1 MAWSILLDPNVQWVL
16 TGSVLLG
23 LASGVLGAFA
33 LLRGR
38 SLIGDVLAHAAL
50 PGVCLAFMVTGTKAI
65 GPLMIGAA
73 VSGLMATACVNGIT
87 RYTRVK
93 EDTALGLVLTVFFGL
108 GVLLLTRIAQSGAG
122 NQTGLD
128 SFLFGQ
134 AASLVAADSR
144 VMGAVALVLCAAVA
158 LLFKELKL
166 LCFDPQFGR
175 GLGRPV
181 GWIDGALMLMIV
193 GAVVIG
199 LQAVGVV
206 LMAALLI
213 TPGAA
218 ARYWTERL
226 GVMTWL
232 AGLFGALSGAAGTL
246 ISTAGVKLP
255 TGPLIVLAAT
265 TLFLLSFLGAPRR
278 GLLARGLRF
287 ARMRFRVNREN
298 VLRALYEIADVAG
311 GQPPAPAGVDAIAE
325 RTGGRPGSTR
335 RVLDRLARAG
345 LLERS
350 GAPSGPPAYALTDRG
365 REQAYQVVRRHR
377 LWEMFLMYEAELAV
391 DHVDRDADDIEHY
404 LPENIVRDL
413 ERLLERDGRLPHRLA
428 SVHDLHLG
436 GESVPAARKEA

>member
-1 MAWSILLDPNVQWVL
+1 MAWRILLDPNVQWVL

-38 SLIGDVLAHAAL
+38 SLMGDVLAHAAL
-50 PGVCLAFMVTGTKAI
+50 PGVCLAFMLTGAKAI

-73 VSGLMATACVNGIT
+73 VSGLVATACIGGIT

-122 NQTGLD
+122 SQSGLD
-128 SFLFGQ
+128 QFLFGQ
-134 AASLVAADSR
+134 AAALVGADSLV
-144 VMGAVALVLCAAVA
+144 MGVVALVLCAVVAV
-158 LLFKELKL
+158 LFKELKL
-166 LCFDPQFGR
+166 LCFDPQFAR

-181 GWIDGALMLMIV
+181 GWIDNALMLMIV

-213 TPGAA
+213 TPAAA
-218 ARYWTERL
+218 ARCWTERL
-226 GVMTWL
+226 GVMVWL

-265 TLFLLSFLGAPRR
+265 GLFLISLLGAPRR
-278 GLLARGLRF
+278 GLLARLLRF

-311 GQPPAPAGVDAIAE
+311 GRPPAPASASAVADRA
-325 RTGGRPGSTR
+325 GGRPASTR
-335 RVLDRLARAG
+335 RVFGRLVRAG
-345 LLERS
+345 LVERLN
-350 GAPSGPPAYALTDRG
+350 PSSEQPAYALTDRG

-404 LPENIVRDL
+404 LPEHIVRDL
-413 ERLLERDGRLPHRLA
+413 EGLLERDGRLPHRLV
-428 SVHDLHLG
+428 SVHDLNRG
-436 GESVPAARKEA
+436 GESPSTARKEA